1 VAPTS
6 VIAVDLGAT
15 SGRVVLS
22 SFAEGR
28 VSLTEVH
35 RFSTAAERTPEGLQ
49 LDAAALFGRIQ
60 EGIGA
65 AMELAGGDVA
75 ALGID
80 CWAVDYGLIG
90 DDGLIG
96 MPFNYRDVRTATGKA
111 EVDRLVPAAELYAM
125 TGLQDI
131 AINTVNQLADDK
143 LKGRLD
149 GARRF
154 LMLPDL
160 LGYWLTGR
168 EFAERTNASSTA
180 LLDPL
185 TGDWHWELIDRLG
198 LPRRVFPDVVEPGT
212 VIGPITAGPAEGV
225 PLVAVGSHDTAS
237 AVVGA
242 PLTGPDDAY
251 LSSGTWSLL
260 GMELSGPVLTP
271 ESAAANLTN
280 EAGVD
285 GTVRYLKNVMGMWI
299 LSEAVRSWRAAG
311 IDVSVPDLAVAART
325 VTDAPRFDATDPSL
339 LPPGDMPARVKA
351 LVGGDPRM
359 DDPVFFTRSVL
370 ESLAD
375 AYAGV
380 VDQLAALTG
389 RAPTR
394 IAIVGGGSHNA
405 LLCQLTADRTGLP
418 VSAGPVEA
426 TAIGNA
432 LIQARAVGLVSG
444 TLEDLRRIVMAS
456 SDLTDYRPSPTRPDA
471 ELAEITALS
480 NEFGADPTFVRAGG
494 GNSSAKADGVLWIK
508 PSGVALE
515 AIAAD
520 DLVPLDMDVLNGS
533 LDAPDPDPS
542 LGDPVNHI
550 ATLARL
556 ADGPRRPSV
565 EILFHA
571 LIPDTYVLHTHP
583 LPINAITC
591 NADGE
596 AITAELF
603 GDDVLW
609 VGYTDP
615 GLPLA
620 RLIKQRREEFEA
632 RTGAPAP
639 KATFLMNHGLIV
651 AGDDPAAIRA
661 LSHEIV
667 AKIDAAMAA
676 SAELPAAAATDWEAG
691 ADQIAATLQDALGAG
706 AVAVAVEGVAAS
718 FPATEAGRRFLV
730 EGPLIPDQIVYA
742 GSFPVVLESGDDVA
756 AKVADFRAGRG
767 VSPIVA
773 VAPGL
778 ASFAVGESE
787 KQAATA
793 LGVYVDA
800 LTVGEAASRLGR
812 VRAMDQRERRF
823 IETWEAEAYRQ
834 QVAKTG

>member
-1 VAPTS
+1 MAS

-22 SFAEGR
+22 SLTEGR
-28 VSLTEVH
+28 LTLTEVH
-35 RFSTAAERTPEGLQ
+35 RFSTAAERTPDGLR
-49 LDAAALFGRIQ
+49 LDAPALFARIQ
-60 EGIGA
+60 EGIGK
-65 AMELAGGDVA
+65 AMALADGDVS

-80 CWAVDYGLIG
+80 SWAVDYGLIG
-90 DDGLIG
+90 DDGLVG
-96 MPFNYRDVRTATGKA
+96 LPFNYRDERNANGKA
-111 EVDRLVPAAELYAM
+111 EVDRLIAPADLYAL
-125 TGLQDI
+125 TGIQDI
-131 AINTVNQLADDK
+131 EFNTVNQLTDDR
-143 LKGRLD
+143 LRGRLD
-149 GARRF
+149 RARRF

-168 EFAERTNASSTA
+168 DFAERTNASSTA

-185 TGDWHWELIDRLG
+185 TADWHWELIDRLL
-198 LPRRVFPDVVEPGT
+198 LPRRVFPEIVEAGT
-212 VIGPITAGPAEGV
+212 VIGPITTGPAAGV

-237 AVVGA
+237 AVVGS
-242 PLTGPDDAY
+242 PLLGPDDAY

-260 GMELSGPVLTP
+260 GMELDAPVLTA
-271 ESAAANLTN
+271 ESFAANLTN

-299 LSEAVRSWRAAG
+299 LSEAVREWQAEGR
-311 IDVSVPDLAVAART
+311 DLTVPGLVAAARD
-325 VTDAPRFDATDPSL
+325 VTDAPRFDATDAVL
-339 LPPGDMPARVKA
+339 LPPGGMPARVKA

-375 AYAGV
+375 AYSDAI
-380 VDQLAALTG
+380 DELAALTG
-389 RAPTR
+389 RTPTR
-394 IAIVGGGSHNA
+394 IAIVGGGSNNA

-426 TAIGNA
+426 TAIGNS
-432 LIQARAVGLVSG
+432 LIQARAVGLVAG
-444 TLEDLRRIVMAS
+444 TLSDLRKIVMAS
-456 SDLTDYRPSPTRPDA
+456 SDLTDYRPAPAHPAA

-515 AIAAD
+515 VITAD
-520 DLVPLDMDVLNGS
+520 DLVPLSMAVLNGS

-550 ATLARL
+550 ATVARL

-596 AITAELF
+596 AIAAELF
-603 GDDVLW
+603 GDEVLW

-620 RLIKQRREEFEA
+620 RLIKQRRAEFEA
-632 RTGAPAP
+632 RTGGPAP
-639 KATFLMNHGLIV
+639 KVTFLMNHGLIV
-651 AGDDPAAIRA
+651 SGDHPDDVRARSRAIVDR
-661 LSHEIV
+661 
-667 AKIDAAMAA
+667 IDAAV
-676 SAELPAAAATDWEAG
+676 AAAPDL
-691 ADQIAATLQDALGAG
+691 DAAPSPAWGEGLDEVAAQVRDALGAG
-706 AVAVAVEGVAAS
+706 AVATDASDVAVA
-718 FPATEAGRRFLV
+718 FPLTEPGRRFLTA
-730 EGPLIPDQIVYA
+730 GPLIPDQIVYA
-742 GSFPVVLESGDDVA
+742 GSFPLVVEPGDDVA
-756 AKVADFRAGRG
+756 ARVEAFRAERG
-767 VSPIVA
+767 VAPIVA

-778 ASFAVGESE
+778 GVIAVGESD

-800 LTVGEAASRLGR
+800 LTVGRAASRLGQ
-812 VRAMDQRERRF
+812 VRAMDERERRF

-834 QVAKTG
+834 QVAKTT